1 LSLAG
6 GKTLKKVDLRVL
18 PSTQQ
23 AAYIV
28 ADEPTN
34 KQRYPSRKQATWNHV
49 PQLPVST
56 FCLIILSINKYMP
69 FFLTGERLYFPKFHL
84 MLDKLQRMEARLNEK
99 IKGHCST
106 LEKCINDVDQHFEEW
121 LISLEMARAEVEADR
136 VAMDKQFGDLKLE
149 VDHLNLFLE
158 RENMT
163 HSQGQSGILSASKS
177 APAPPPLSNP
187 ADSPDGH
194 RIELHHWDHELGS
207 IPPQSHIPVNSTNQ
221 TKTPFRV
228 LESPLAPNRLGQ
240 NLSYFDSMHSSQRKL
255 PKINFPMFSG
265 EDP

>member
-1 LSLAG
+1 
-6 GKTLKKVDLRVL
+6 
-18 PSTQQ
+18 
-23 AAYIV
+23 
-28 ADEPTN
+28 
-34 KQRYPSRKQATWNHV
+34 
-49 PQLPVST
+49 
-56 FCLIILSINKYMP
+56 
-69 FFLTGERLYFPKFHL
+69 
-84 MLDKLQRMEARLNEK
+84 
-99 IKGHCST
+99 
-106 LEKCINDVDQHFEEW
+106 
-121 LISLEMARAEVEADR
+121 MARAEVEADR
-136 VAMDKQFGDLKLE
+136 VVMDKQFGDLKLE

-228 LESPLAPNRLGQ
+228 LESPLAPNCLGQ
-240 NLSYFDSMHSSQRKL
+240 NLSYFDSVHSSQGKL